1 MRKIQKVSLNLMA
14 IGGIV
19 YACGILAM
27 CAQGIYE
34 WYAANHEVTKMTE
47 EIRDILV
54 VEEKEDTDST
64 IYVDQNIPEGE
75 VISDYFAYWK
85 VPFLSVDF
93 TNLLAKNKDTVA
105 FINVE
110 GTNINYPVV
119 QADDNDY
126 YLKHSFDGKKNQA
139 GWVFADYRNSF
150 TELDKNT
157 ILYGHGR
164 LDYTIFGSLKKV
176 LLPSWQQNEENHV
189 IRMSTPTLNTTW
201 QVFSTY
207 TIKEESYYLMTEF
220 YQDHIYQKFLDTLK
234 SRSNYDYG
242 VTLSSTDKILT
253 LSTCNE
259 AGDRIVLHA
268 KLIKQESR
276 L

>member
-1 MRKIQKVSLNLMA
+1 MRKMQKVSLNLMA
-14 IGGIV
+14 VGGIV

-34 WYAANHEVTKMTE
+34 WYAANHEVAKMTE

-54 VEEKEDTDST
+54 IEEKEDTDST

-93 TNLLAKNKDTVA
+93 TSLLAKNQDTVA
-105 FINVE
+105 FINVK

-176 LLPSWQQNEENHV
+176 LLPSWQQNEVNHV

-207 TIKEESYYLMTEF
+207 TIEEESYYLMTEF
-220 YQDHIYQKFLDTLK
+220 YTEHSYQKFLDTLK

-268 KLIKQESR
+268 KLIKQENR
-276 L
+276 F

>member
-34 WYAANHEVTKMTE
+34 WYAANHEVAKMTE

-54 VEEKEDTDST
+54 IEEKEDTDST

-189 IRMSTPTLNTTW
+189 ILSL
-201 QVFSTY
+201 
-207 TIKEESYYLMTEF
+207 I
-220 YQDHIYQKFLDTLK
+220 HI
-234 SRSNYDYG
+234 
-242 VTLSSTDKILT
+242 
-253 LSTCNE
+253 
-259 AGDRIVLHA
+259 
-268 KLIKQESR
+268 
-276 L
+276 